1 MIFKNFTA
9 VFAVN
14 ILCNENIISVRWNWM
29 CLDTGT
35 AGLGSGGWRS
45 LFKYLYRE
53 EDKAWNCYEN
63 SSLHVSKDRLTVQGF
78 TRTTPWRYLNNR
90 LTLWGAVR
98 GVCISK
104 PKEKI
109 SFSSK
114 SFRRHFLNP
123 SCEEFLTL
131 CQSFGNCISSQPQGE
146 LRFHGPS
153 DVALLSWQTLSRS
166 AMKTLSRSAM
176 TVGIPLGFPS
186 PRCNLDLSVLA
197 RAFTQP
203 CPVEGAAELYQFPT
217 ALQCPCSGWS
227 CTGCLINQQWWGALS
242 LVLVITNMFCT
253 PGASQQKTRQPNTS
267 VQVAQ
272 HRKRHNASLSLCN
285 MLALRFAS
293 KSFKATINLGILRLK
308 EHVLE

>member
-1 MIFKNFTA
+1 MQQDFSNRAMIFKNFTA

-98 GVCISK
+98 GVCISNQRRK
-104 PKEKI
+104 FPSLASPLEGIFKI
-109 SFSSK
+109 LHVKNSSPSVSPLETVFLPSHRENWGFS
-114 SFRRHFLNP
+114 
-123 SCEEFLTL
+123 
-131 CQSFGNCISSQPQGE
+131 
-146 LRFHGPS
+146 GPS
-153 DVALLSWQTLSRS
+153 DVALLSWQ
-166 AMKTLSRSAM
+166 TLSRSAM

-203 CPVEGAAELYQFPT
+203 CAVEGAAELYQFPT

-253 PGASQQKTRQPNTS
+253 PGASQQKTRQTKYLCAGGT
-267 VQVAQ
+267 AQ
-272 HRKRHNASLSLCN
+272 E
-285 MLALRFAS
+285 
-293 KSFKATINLGILRLK
+293 KAQCKL
-308 EHVLE
+308 VFV